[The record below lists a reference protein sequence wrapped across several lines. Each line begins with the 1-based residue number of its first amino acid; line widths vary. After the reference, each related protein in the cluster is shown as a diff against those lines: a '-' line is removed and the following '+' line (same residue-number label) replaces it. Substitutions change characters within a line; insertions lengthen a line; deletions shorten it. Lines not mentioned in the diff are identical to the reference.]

1 MDFFAVFALDPEC
14 EATSMLVVM
23 LCCFV
28 FVVSFSLRGSLA
40 EQAILVQ

>member
-1 MDFFAVFALDPEC
+1 MG
-14 EATSMLVVM
+14 VVI

-40 EQAILVQ
+40 EQAILLQ